1 MNIKYIRDTFT
12 LSNIKTQSV
21 TDDSNFHE
29 APQSSEGKSISDKL
43 QKEINDKNKFEGK
56 QKSNQ
61 SNQSDK
67 SMDPEVFSDLN
78 FSNSKN
84 L

>member
-78 FSNSKN
+78 FTNSKN

>member
-21 TDDSNFHE
+21 TNDSNFHE

-61 SNQSDK
+61 SDK

-78 FSNSKN
+78 FTNSKN